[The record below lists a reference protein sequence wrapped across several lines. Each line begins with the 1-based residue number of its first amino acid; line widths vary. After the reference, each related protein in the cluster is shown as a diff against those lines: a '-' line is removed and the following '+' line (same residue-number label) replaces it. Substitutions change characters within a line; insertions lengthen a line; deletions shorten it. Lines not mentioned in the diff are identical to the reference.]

1 MSIEISS
8 LTPGTLV
15 ETRAAKVSVPPAPG
29 RLALRARKPAL
40 PALGAALGLALPE
53 RIGQRAANGGIEAIC
68 LGPDEW
74 TILTPADGVAGLLA
88 ASAGVDQPHSLVD
101 ISGREVTLLIEGP
114 RAADLLTLGC
124 PRDIATIPVGE
135 GRRTVFD
142 GATVVL
148 WRDAENGFRMDIWNS
163 FAGHLGQLL
172 ETGAKELA
180 AEPAH

>member
-40 PALGAALGLALPE
+40 PALGVALGLALPE

-101 ISGREVTLLIEGP
+101 ISGHI
-114 RAADLLTLGC
+114 
-124 PRDIATIPVGE
+124 
-135 GRRTVFD
+135 
-142 GATVVL
+142 
-148 WRDAENGFRMDIWNS
+148 
-163 FAGHLGQLL
+163 
-172 ETGAKELA
+172 
-180 AEPAH
+180 